1 MLLERASGILLHPT
15 SLPNG
20 VLDEHAFAFVD
31 WLAAAGQSWWQ
42 VLPLGPPEGLTGSPY
57 MSPSA
62 FAGSP
67 GILADPRRARD
78 GGRGR
83 RVPRATRLLARRLG
97 RARRERRRTRC
108 GSSASGKRCAR
119 TPASAACASS
129 ETCRSTSPTDGAD
142 HRAHPGLFQ
151 TGAVAGVP
159 PDLFAATGQ
168 LWGNPLYDWAAMRAD
183 GYRWWIERFRR
194 TFELVDLTRVDHFRG
209 FVSYWAVPA
218 QEPTAEHGR
227 WRRGPGAAVFRAA
240 ERELGELA
248 VVAED
253 LGVITEPVV
262 RLRRELG
269 FPGMAV
275 LQFALGRGPANPH
288 LPENHHEQSVVY
300 TGTHDNDTTRGWWES
315 LSAADRDVVRPRP
328 GRPGVVAD
336 RDRLA
341 LARGALDRAAP
352 GRARPRQRGAHES
365 ARHRGGQ
372 LAVALFPGA
381 ADRRAR
387 AAAARA
393 DRLREPR
400 CESELRC
407 RGRVSNPQVPTR
419 DGRF

>member
-67 GILADPRRARD
+67 GILADPGARVSEDEADAFRARHAYWLED
-78 GGRGR
+78 WVAYGGSVADQVRFER
-83 RVPRATRLLARRLG
+83 EWQTLRAYA
-97 RARRERRRTRC
+97 RERGVRLF
-108 GSSASGKRCAR
+108 GDMPIYVAL
-119 TPASAACASS
+119 
-129 ETCRSTSPTDGAD
+129 DGAD

-159 PDLFAATGQ
+159 PDLFAETGQ
-168 LWGNPLYDWAAMRAD
+168 LWGNPLYDWAAMHAE

-209 FVSYWAVPA
+209 FVSYWAVPE

-227 WRRGPGAAVFRAA
+227 WMRGPGAAMFRAA

-275 LQFALGRGPANPH
+275 LQFALGRGPSNPH

-300 TGTHDNDTTRGWWES
+300 TGTHDNDTTRGWWDS
-315 LSAADRDVVRPRP
+315 LSAADRNSS
-328 GRPGVVAD
+328 
-336 RDRLA
+336 RLDPDNPAWA
-341 LARGALDRAAP
+341 LIEIAWRSRAALSIAPLQDVLDLGNDARMNLP
-352 GRARPRQRGAHES
+352 GTEEGNWEWRYS
-365 ARHRGGQ
+365 AEQ
-372 LAVALFPGA
+372 LTAGLAK
-381 ADRRAR
+381 
-387 AAAARA
+387 
-393 DRLREPR
+393 RLRELTHSANR
-400 CESELRC
+400 R
-407 RGRVSNPQVPTR
+407 R
-419 DGRF
+419 DPN

>member
-57 MSPSA
+57 MSASA

-67 GILADPRRARD
+67 DILAHPRAR
-78 GGRGR
+78 
-83 RVPRATRLLARRLG
+83 VARDESDAF
-97 RARRERRRTRC
+97 RARHAYWLEDWVAYGGSVADQVRFEREWQTLRAYAGERGVRLFGDMPIYVAMN
-108 GSSASGKRCAR
+108 GS
-119 TPASAACASS
+119 
-129 ETCRSTSPTDGAD
+129 D
-142 HRAHPGLFQ
+142 HRAHPDLFQ

-159 PDLFAATGQ
+159 PDLFAETGQ
-168 LWGNPLYDWAAMRAD
+168 LWGNPLYDWSAMHAE

-194 TFELVDLTRVDHFRG
+194 TFELVDLTRLDHFRG

-218 QEPTAEHGR
+218 WEPTAEHGR

-275 LQFALGRGPANPH
+275 LQFALGRGPSNPH

-300 TGTHDNDTTRGWWES
+300 TGTHDNDTTRGWWDS
-315 LSAADRDVVRPRP
+315 LSAADRDSSGLDPADPAWSLIELAWRSRAALSIAPLQDVLDLGNEARMNLP
-328 GRPGVVAD
+328 GTEEGNWAWRYSPEQLTA
-336 RDRLA
+336 A
-341 LARGALDRAAP
+341 LA
-352 GRARPRQRGAHES
+352 Q
-365 ARHRGGQ
+365 
-372 LAVALFPGA
+372 
-381 ADRRAR
+381 
-387 AAAARA
+387 
-393 DRLREPR
+393 RLRQLTGSTNR
-400 CESELRC
+400 
-407 RGRVSNPQVPTR
+407 
-419 DGRF
+419 